1 MTDRS
6 GPGGA
11 MDQKIFDLNLSVEA
25 TSLYLLA
32 CGLMDAD
39 KRLSLANLKEYWNST
54 PQKLEEAIDELGRLK
69 ILELRVSDGKG
80 QTIYRV
86 TDSDSWQ
93 KA

>member
-1 MTDRS
+1 MTGKS
-6 GPGGA
+6 GRGGA
-11 MDQKIFDLNLSVEA
+11 MDQKIFDLNLSMEA

-39 KRLSLANLKEYWNST
+39 KRLSLANMKEYWNST
-54 PQKLEEAIDELGRLK
+54 PEKLDEAIDELHRRK

-93 KA
+93 

>member
-1 MTDRS
+1 
-6 GPGGA
+6 